1 MATRWALRQQ
11 ASEKEQELQL
21 LREQH
26 TRVLEEA
33 IKGVYPLREDHILII
48 ILFCQ

>member
-1 MATRWALRQQ
+1 MATRWSLRQQ

-33 IKGVYPLREDHILII
+33 VKGVYPPRENHILII
-48 ILFCQ
+48 TLFRQ

>member
-1 MATRWALRQQ
+1 MATRWSLRQQ

-33 IKGVYPLREDHILII
+33 VKGVYPPSENHILII
-48 ILFCQ
+48 IQ